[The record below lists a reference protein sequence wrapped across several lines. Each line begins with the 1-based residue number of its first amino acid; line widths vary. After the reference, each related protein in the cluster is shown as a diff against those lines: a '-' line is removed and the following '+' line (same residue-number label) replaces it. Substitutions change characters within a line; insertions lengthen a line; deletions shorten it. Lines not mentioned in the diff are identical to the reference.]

1 MSNFTRILATELP
14 NHNTNLDAG
23 YLAELLLFY
32 KHVNIVINKLMLN
45 SLFEFCDV
53 DTLFELVSSGRL
65 NIYIFENYIG
75 GTKFDGE
82 KYNVETFKIQNESYK
97 NILYVAIQQRLH
109 NSTKTLKYLDKLL
122 GYIKP
127 YEIPNELIP
136 QIREEFKNIDFVHK
150 CLDTCIKHQI
160 PGYKLPKDT
169 YLKFVESEPINDRE
183 TFHLETNFNF
193 EETNVAY
200 KQLGLE
206 FRINPPSLL
215 LSISL
220 SLIDLNLANNFN
232 SNILSSSL
240 NSTLISNKFDDI
252 KVKDPKIIKDIELFQ
267 EIVLPTYNNIGDVIR
282 SKSKTFADYLP
293 VLDKA
298 EKFKHWLDDIEGT
311 PTIINDYYKK
321 ISEKSWIETTPAKT
335 ARFLFFTGAGLFGDL
350 LTGVPVTSPIFSAID
365 NFLLSKIAQGWKP
378 NQFVD
383 NDLKD
388 FLK

>member
-1 MSNFTRILATELP
+1 MSNFAKILATELP

-32 KHVNIVINKLMLN
+32 KQVNIVINKLTLN
-45 SLFEFCDV
+45 SLLEFCDI
-53 DTLFELVSSGRL
+53 DTLFELVRSERL

-75 GTKFDGE
+75 GTMYDGE
-82 KYNVETFKIQNESYK
+82 KYNVETFGIQNENYK

-109 NSTKTLKYLDKLL
+109 NSIKTLKYQDKFLQ
-122 GYIKP
+122 YIKP
-127 YEIPNELIP
+127 YEIPLELIP
-136 QIREEFKNIDFVHK
+136 QIREEFKNNDFVHK
-150 CLDTCIKHQI
+150 CLEICIKHHI

-169 YLKFVESEPINDRE
+169 HLKFVESEPVNDRD
-183 TFHLETNFNF
+183 TFHLDTNFNF
-193 EETNVAY
+193 EDANNAC

-215 LSISL
+215 LNISL

-240 NSTLISNKFDDI
+240 NSLLIANKFDDI
-252 KVKDPKIIKDIELFQ
+252 KVKDPRILEDIELFQ

-282 SKSKTFADYLP
+282 SKGKTFADFLP
-293 VLDKA
+293 ILDKA
-298 EKFKHWLDDIEGT
+298 EKFKHWLDEIEGT
-311 PTIINDYYKK
+311 PSIINEYYKK
-321 ISEKSWIETTPAKT
+321 ISEKSWLDTAPVKA
-335 ARFLFFTGAGLFGDL
+335 ARFVFFTATGLFADL
-350 LTGVPVTSPIFSAID
+350 LTGVPASSPILSAID
-365 NFLLSKIAQGWKP
+365 NFLISKIAQGWKP
-378 NQFVD
+378 DQFVD